1 MRNFI
6 ALWCNGSTTV
16 FGSVSGGSS
25 PPGVTNAISSKL
37 LAKIN
42 GYRVLNAGYGVIFI
56 KSSELDSRDDCL
68 ALFRLMC
75 RSVSLL
81 MNKKKE

>member
-16 FGSVSGGSS
+16 FGSVSGGSN
-25 PPGVTNAISSKL
+25 PPGVTNAIIVKL

-42 GYRVLNAGYGVIFI
+42 GYGFLNAV
-56 KSSELDSRDDCL
+56 
-68 ALFRLMC
+68 
-75 RSVSLL
+75 
-81 MNKKKE
+81 

>member
-6 ALWCNGSTTV
+6 ALWCNGSTTD
-16 FGSVSGGSS
+16 FGSVRAGLN
-25 PPGVTNAISSKL
+25 PARVTNVISSKL

-42 GYRVLNAGYGVIFI
+42 GYRVLNAVYGNIY
-56 KSSELDSRDDCL
+56 KGSELDSRDDCL

-75 RSVSLL
+75 YSVSLL

>member
-42 GYRVLNAGYGVIFI
+42 GYRVFLNAV
-56 KSSELDSRDDCL
+56 
-68 ALFRLMC
+68 
-75 RSVSLL
+75 
-81 MNKKKE
+81 